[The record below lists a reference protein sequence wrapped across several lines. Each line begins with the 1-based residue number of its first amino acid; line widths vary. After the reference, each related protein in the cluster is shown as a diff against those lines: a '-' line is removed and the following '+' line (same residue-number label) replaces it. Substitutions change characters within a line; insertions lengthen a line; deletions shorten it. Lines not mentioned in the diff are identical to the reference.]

1 MNSVFLSRS
10 EVKSEVEKAIRGSG
24 FEWGPAKDAG
34 IMAAWLAAHDQFF
47 LGTIL
52 RVIDQFDQAENIDAD
67 VSLGP
72 TDAMVLSEYVIASG
86 ETWSGY
92 MIGLRFLVAG
102 MGIVSQEQ
110 NSSLA
115 LSIDDK
121 ISAYADGGD
130 VYFDREITTADA
142 HVDLAQKK
150 ITALPRTL
158 KPLKWSDQTAHPV
171 SESCWKR
178 LNKLAWRVYVPETEQ
193 KRRSGAGAGDI
204 DNS

>member
-1 MNSVFLSRS
+1 MHSVFLSRS
-10 EVKSEVEKAIRGSG
+10 EVKSEVEKARRGSG

-52 RVIDQFDQAENIDAD
+52 RVIDQFDQAENIHDG
-67 VSLGP
+67 VKLGP
-72 TDAMVLSEYVIASG
+72 TDAMVLAEYVTSSG
-86 ETWSGY
+86 HAWSGY
-92 MIGLRFLVAG
+92 VIGLRFLVAG
-102 MGIVSQEQ
+102 MGIVSKEQ
-110 NSSLA
+110 HSSLV

-121 ISAYADGGD
+121 VYAYVDSGN
-130 VYFDREITTADA
+130 VYMNSEIAIADA
-142 HVDLAQKK
+142 RVDLIQKK
-150 ITALPRTL
+150 ITALPKTL
-158 KPLKWSDQTAHPV
+158 KLLKWSDQTAHPV

>member
-24 FEWGPAKDAG
+24 FEWGPSKDAG

-52 RVIDQFDQAENIDAD
+52 RVIDQFDQAENIDDD
-67 VSLGP
+67 VKLGP
-72 TDAMVLSEYVIASG
+72 TDAMVLAEYVTANG

-92 MIGLRFLVAG
+92 VIGLRFLIAG
-102 MGIVSQEQ
+102 MGIVSKEQ
-110 NSSLA
+110 HSSLI

-121 ISAYADGGD
+121 VCAYAEGDD
-130 VYFDREITTADA
+130 VYIDREITTADA
-142 HVDLAQKK
+142 HIDLIQKK
-150 ITALPRTL
+150 FLDIPKALE
-158 KPLKWSDQTAHPV
+158 PLKWSDQTAHPA
-171 SESCWKR
+171 SESCWRR